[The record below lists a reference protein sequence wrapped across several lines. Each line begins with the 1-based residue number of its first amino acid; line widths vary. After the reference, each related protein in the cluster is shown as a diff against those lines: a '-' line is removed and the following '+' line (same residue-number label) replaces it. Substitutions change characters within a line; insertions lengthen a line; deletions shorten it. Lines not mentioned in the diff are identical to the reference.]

1 MSKTSEKRAARI
13 AEAAEF
19 VKQRREM
26 TLNMFE
32 RNFEVGMKI
41 YEDNKDKMS
50 AEEVELL
57 EKEIESAR
65 AAVEEYK
72 AKWLS

>member
-1 MSKTSEKRAARI
+1 MSKTSEKRKARI
-13 AEAAEF
+13 AEAEEF

>member
-13 AEAAEF
+13 AEAAAF

>member
-13 AEAAEF
+13 AQAADF

-26 TLNMFE
+26 TLDMFE

-50 AEEVELL
+50 PEEVELL

-65 AAVEEYK
+65 AVVEEYK

>member
-13 AEAAEF
+13 AEAAAF

-26 TLNMFE
+26 TLEMFE
-32 RNFEVGMKI
+32 QNFQIGLKI

-50 AEEVELL
+50 SEEIELL

-72 AKWLS
+72 AKWLP

>member
-26 TLNMFE
+26 TLEMFE

>member
-13 AEAAEF
+13 AEAAAF
-19 VKQRREM
+19 VRQRREM
-26 TLNMFE
+26 TLEMFE
-32 RNFEVGMKI
+32 RNFEVGIKI

-50 AEEVELL
+50 PEEIELL

>member
-26 TLNMFE
+26 TLDMFE